1 MHFVEL
7 LAHATAFQRW
17 RGSTQAGRDQKNG
30 QADRQ
35 WEKMIFH
42 TPNMPMPRLAGNR
55 FWPSAAS
62 KLIKTRVKR
71 MNAGF
76 FVSRMGG
83 KPKVITRRKA
93 PFFAVTCQKW
103 CFF

>member
-1 MHFVEL
+1 MGKDDFSY
-7 LAHATAFQRW
+7 AQYADATARWQPILAQR
-17 RGSTQAGRDQKNG
+17 SQ
-30 QADRQ
+30 
-35 WEKMIFH
+35 I
-42 TPNMPMPRLAGNR
+42 
-55 FWPSAAS
+55 

>member
-1 MHFVEL
+1 
-7 LAHATAFQRW
+7 
-17 RGSTQAGRDQKNG
+17 
-30 QADRQ
+30 
-35 WEKMIFH
+35 MIFH

-55 FWPSAAS
+55 FLAQRSQI